1 MTEELLNN
9 LALVIRSSKNWVA
22 FCTSQLH
29 LEYHEIDRPSGNPPD
44 LESVSKVLYMWR
56 NVNSRN
62 EKNMAEDLLR
72 ALKVAEQKNIMHV
85 DEAVE
90 ALEKELR
97 SVGQ

>member
-1 MTEELLNN
+1 
-9 LALVIRSSKNWVA
+9 
-22 FCTSQLH
+22 
-29 LEYHEIDRPSGNPPD
+29 
-44 LESVSKVLYMWR
+44 
-56 NVNSRN
+56 
-62 EKNMAEDLLR
+62 MAEDLLR